1 MRALRMRRVVAGHQ
15 KLTTTNW
22 VLSLKLILLQLH
34 EKLPKNS
41 MLTIL
46 QSFGIWNKLERW
58 KNSISRFCMSWP
70 QIKNVVVLK
79 SHLLFCATTTNHFLI
94 GLWHAAK
101 SWFYPAPHNVQ
112 LSGWTKKK
120 LQSTSQSQT
129 WAKTGVTVTV
139 GWSDPLQLS
148 ESRQNHYIWEVCSA
162 NQWDALKTTA
172 LAASIV
178 QQKGPNSSP
187 WQYPNVRCT
196 TTCCVNNASKVE
208 WMGLWNFASSAIFT
222 WPLTNWLPL
231 LQASQQLFAG
241 KMLPQLTVRRKCF
254 PIVCQIP
261 KQGFLCYKN
270 KQTYFLLAK
279 MCWL

>member
-1 MRALRMRRVVAGHQ
+1 MNIRCSGGSWSFAKEMRALRLRRVVAGHQ

-129 WAKTGVTVTV
+129 CTKKVMVTG
-139 GWSDPLQLS
+139 GLLS
-148 ESRQNHYIWEVCSA
+148 S
-162 NQWDALKTTA
+162 
-172 LAASIV
+172 
-178 QQKGPNSSP
+178 
-187 WQYPNVRCT
+187 
-196 TTCCVNNASKVE
+196 
-208 WMGLWNFASSAIFT
+208 
-222 WPLTNWLPL
+222 
-231 LQASQQLFAG
+231 
-241 KMLPQLTVRRKCF
+241 
-254 PIVCQIP
+254 
-261 KQGFLCYKN
+261 
-270 KQTYFLLAK
+270 
-279 MCWL
+279 